1 MLPFFL
7 CSSHTWQ
14 PYGDAHNGKI
24 SSSHNARR
32 DLLDD
37 TMDTDFCQSDH
48 TVSDENMHKDNI
60 AIPLYRLT
68 ATLAQRRVNGEF
80 LTAAGATMV
89 MERRKKGNALH
100 SHASY

>member
-1 MLPFFL
+1 
-7 CSSHTWQ
+7 
-14 PYGDAHNGKI
+14 
-24 SSSHNARR
+24 
-32 DLLDD
+32 
-37 TMDTDFCQSDH
+37 MDTDFCQSDH